1 MKVPCLSRGN
11 HMLLTDLEVDPFRKD
26 VDPTLRTMDISL
38 LPLNPL
44 VKADLHRWY
53 CVINI
58 PSIR

>member
-1 MKVPCLSRGN
+1 
-11 HMLLTDLEVDPFRKD
+11 MLLTDLEVDPFRKD